1 MLTIK
6 IADEQ
11 QRLTPDQ
18 ARLRAAIESVL
29 RGEGIAEADISLA
42 LVDDPQI
49 HELNRR
55 FLDHDEPTDVL
66 SFALEQRSGYVEGEI
81 VVSADTAAA
90 RAVQFNWPPAD
101 ELLLYVVHGTLHLA
115 GYDDK
120 TPKLRSEMRRRERHY
135 LGEFG
140 LNPPYDDDED
150 GC

>member
-1 MLTIK
+1 MLSIK
-6 IADEQ
+6 IVDNH
-11 QRLTPDQ
+11 QRLPLDR
-18 ARLRAAIESVL
+18 ARLRQAVKNVL
-29 RGEGIAEADISLA
+29 QGEGIGKARISVA
-42 LVDDPQI
+42 IVDDPQI

-55 FLDHDEPTDVL
+55 YLNHDEPTDVL

-90 RAVQFNWPPAD
+90 RAVQFKWPPAD

-115 GYDDK
+115 GYDDQ
-120 TPKLRSEMRRRERHY
+120 TPKLRAEMRRRERHY

-140 LNPPYDDDED
+140 LNPPYDDEED

>member
-1 MLTIK
+1 MLSIK
-6 IADEQ
+6 IVDNH
-11 QRLTPDQ
+11 QRLPLDR
-18 ARLRAAIESVL
+18 ARLRQAVKTVL
-29 RGEGIAEADISLA
+29 HGEGIGNARISVA
-42 LVDDPQI
+42 IVDDPQI

-55 FLDHDEPTDVL
+55 YLNHDEPTDVL

-120 TPKLRSEMRRRERHY
+120 TPKLRAEMRRREGHY

-140 LNPPYDDDED
+140 LNPPYDDDD

>member
-1 MLTIK
+1 MFRIK
-6 IADEQ
+6 IADQQ
-11 QRLTPDQ
+11 QRLAFDRPRFRQ
-18 ARLRAAIESVL
+18 AVKAVL
-29 RGEGIAEADISLA
+29 QGEGISKAKICVAI
-42 LVDDPQI
+42 VDDPQI

-55 FLDHDEPTDVL
+55 FLNHDEPTDVL

-81 VVSADTAAA
+81 VVSADTAAS
-90 RAVQFNWPPAD
+90 RAVEFNWPPED

-120 TPKLRSEMRRRERHY
+120 TPELRGEMRRRERHY

-140 LNPPYDDDED
+140 LVPPYDD